1 MELNYSKKKIIDL
14 KLRKLRKYS
23 SRKLNGLIYIL
34 KIVYFG
40 FNLDLII
47 KFIKLKNFY
56 FDDFLRLNSELIKI
70 NKTKILAKL
79 IHLHY

>member
-23 SRKLNGLIYIL
+23 SKKLNGLIYIL

-47 KFIKLKNFY
+47 KFIN
-56 FDDFLRLNSELIKI
+56 
-70 NKTKILAKL
+70 
-79 IHLHY
+79 